1 MTQHSSLF
9 DRRNKYVWILFYT
22 FLLFVAFAPFSHA
35 QENEI
40 SPDSATLNTAPL
52 PITSDPG
59 VEAILPEIDLPAAD
73 PVSLGLAPDP
83 ANANDAAVPQ
93 EAILLES
100 APSVPVQDNAA
111 PPNNEASQAAQSA
124 EEVVLP
130 SKIVINPS
138 TMSSV
143 LFTYWE
149 HTAIKE
155 AKRARGSVR
164 APSAEELARDL
175 KSNGEELEKVKPP
188 PEERDIKLGGIVFN
202 SEKDWTI
209 WLNGERITPNAV
221 PEEVLD
227 LRVFSEYI
235 ELKWFDDYT
244 NQIFPIRLRT
254 NQRFNIDS
262 RIFLPG

>member
-1 MTQHSSLF
+1 MVVAAF
-9 DRRNKYVWILFYT
+9 ILV
-22 FLLFVAFAPFSHA
+22 VAGARAAYA
-35 QENEI
+35 Q
-40 SPDSATLNTAPL
+40 DVSA
-52 PITSDPG
+52 
-59 VEAILPEIDLPAAD
+59 
-73 PVSLGLAPDP
+73 
-83 ANANDAAVPQ
+83 DAA
-93 EAILLES
+93 
-100 APSVPVQDNAA
+100 AA
-111 PPNNEASQAAQSA
+111 PPAQTAPQGQEDVASASVAQAPDQSQ
-124 EEVVLP
+124 EVIVP
-130 SKIVINPS
+130 SEIEINPVE
-138 TMSSV
+138 MPSV

-164 APSAEELARDL
+164 APTAEELARDL
-175 KSNGEELEKVKPP
+175 SKGEGDVAKIKPP

-202 SEKDWTI
+202 SQADWTI
-209 WLNGERITPNAV
+209 WLNGKRVTPNAV

-254 NQRFNIDS
+254 NQRFNIDT